1 MIDTISLTKD
11 ELIPIFDIIQSSSVN
26 KVVFD
31 RRMDFNE
38 LYHGWSVFLCG
49 VLDLQLA
56 GVDSRRQRRKNEEE
70 HISRLLRYLN
80 TSP

>member
-11 ELIPIFDIIQSSSVN
+11 ELNPIFDIIQSSSVN

-31 RRMDFNE
+31 RRMGFNE
-38 LYHGWSVFLCG
+38 LYHGWSVFLRG
-49 VLDLQLA
+49 VLDFQLA
-56 GVDSRRQRRKNEEE
+56 DVDCRRQRGKNEEE